1 MNFWGWK
8 IRYFLGQNVD
18 ANMIFIGYWEVLVL
32 EFSEMGNTV
41 FFETKKLVER
51 WYLLIT
57 EKFLFWTFRG
67 WEIRSFLW
75 GENLMERLYLLVTE
89 KFLIWAFGWEKI
101 RSSLRQK
108 VNGKMIFTDYRKV
121 LVWATEKFLFWTF

>member
-18 ANMIFIGYWEVLVL
+18 ANMIFIGYWKVLVL

>member
-18 ANMIFIGYWEVLVL
+18 ANMIFIGYWKVLVL

-57 EKFLFWTFRG
+57 EKFLFWTFRR